1 MIKQIGI
8 FVLCLFSLFA
18 SSLSAQNAAV
28 RELEAKRKAALAA
41 IEETSRLLTS
51 AKQDAKSSLNRLQLL
66 SAKIRSRQE
75 AIDLLNQEIAL
86 ELLGMEGAEVTAV
99 ENGRK
104 AVEAFAQHPPQTYEA
119 ILMDIQMPKKS
130 GYDVLK
136 EIKKNIKVLVV
147 SACAMEKD
155 IALAKNIGCLDYMT
169 KPVKIFV
176 LLEKVKNILQ

>member
-75 AIDLLNQEIAL
+75 AIDLLNQEIRAIDREQRRMQQEIERL
-86 ELLGMEGAEVTAV
+86 SKELQAKKEHYGEAMRGIYAKRSQYNKLLFILSATTLDQTYRRMRYLREYAAW
-99 ENGRK
+99 RK
-104 AVEAFAQHPPQTYEA
+104 AEAE
-119 ILMDIQMPKKS
+119 
-130 GYDVLK
+130 
-136 EIKKNIKVLVV
+136 
-147 SACAMEKD
+147 
-155 IALAKNIGCLDYMT
+155 
-169 KPVKIFV
+169 
-176 LLEKVKNILQ
+176 